1 MKRARKTQKRQS
13 EMGRE
18 KGIDID
24 KESERDREIEII

>member
-18 KGIDID
+18 KGTD
-24 KESERDREIEII
+24 KESERDREIEMI